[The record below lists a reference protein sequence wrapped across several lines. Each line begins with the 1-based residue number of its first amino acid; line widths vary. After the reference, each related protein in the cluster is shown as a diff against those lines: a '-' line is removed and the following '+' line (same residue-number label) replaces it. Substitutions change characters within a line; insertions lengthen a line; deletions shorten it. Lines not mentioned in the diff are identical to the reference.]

1 MAKEKNITT
10 LYQNY
15 LDNKLSKEEFE
26 DFLCLLQNPDE
37 EKILA
42 DLVDN
47 TWETMFEIPSAPV
60 MPLYKRKWYQ
70 ASAAAAIFFAV
81 IAGSYFMITNPAN
94 KNVSTFSSQH
104 MANQKVE
111 PEGKNVILTLGDGSQ
126 IILDD
131 AKNGTLAQ
139 QSNAQIIK
147 LDNNQLTYKSTTALV
162 GKAVYN
168 TISTPNGVQYKLM
181 LEDGST
187 VWLNA
192 LSTLHFP
199 ASFTGEERVV
209 ELEGEGYFEIAKNA
223 ERPFIVNIKKAFQK
237 DSDLKVKVLG
247 THFNIN
253 AYHNEPIVKTT
264 LMEGSIEIMKGTT
277 IKRMTPGQQA
287 SISEQKGEPGLN
299 LVHVDVE
306 DAAAWKD
313 GRFIF
318 HGNNIQSV
326 MRELSR
332 WYNVTIKYEGEI
344 PNEQFVGKISRSRY
358 EKIGQI
364 LAILER
370 TKVVHFQVDGNNI
383 IVMPYKNN

>member
-1 MAKEKNITT
+1 MATEKNIRT
-10 LYQNY
+10 LYQEYIN
-15 LDNKLSKEEFE
+15 NEISKEEFE
-26 DFLCLLQNPDE
+26 DFLCLLQNPEE

-42 DLVDN
+42 DLLDN
-47 TWETMFEIPSAPV
+47 TWETMFEIPTAPV
-60 MPLYKRKWYQ
+60 MPLYRRKWYQ
-70 ASAAAAIFFAV
+70 ASAAAAIFFAA
-81 IAGSYFMITNPAN
+81 IAGSYFLITNPAN

-111 PEGKNVILTLGDGSQ
+111 SEGKNVILTLGDGSQ

-147 LDNNQLTYKSTTALV
+147 LDNNQLTYTSTTSSVGEAL
-162 GKAVYN
+162 YN

-199 ASFTGEERVV
+199 ASFTGGERVV
-209 ELEGEGYFEIAKNA
+209 ELEGEGYFEIAKNSK
-223 ERPFIVNIKKAFQK
+223 RPFIVNIKKAFQK

-253 AYHNEPIVKTT
+253 AYPNEPIIKTT
-264 LMEGSIEIMKGTT
+264 LMEGSIEILKGMT
-277 IKRMTPGQQA
+277 IKRMIPGQQA
-287 SISEQKGEPGLN
+287 IIIKQKGEPDLK
-299 LVHVDVE
+299 LVNADLE

-344 PNEQFVGKISRSRY
+344 SNEQFVGKISRSRY

-364 LAILER
+364 LTILER

-383 IVMPYKNN
+383 TVMPYKNK